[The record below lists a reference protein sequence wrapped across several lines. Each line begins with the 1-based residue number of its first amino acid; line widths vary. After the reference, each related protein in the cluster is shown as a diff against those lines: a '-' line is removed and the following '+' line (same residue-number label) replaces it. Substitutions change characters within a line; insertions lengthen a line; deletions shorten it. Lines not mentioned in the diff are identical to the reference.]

1 MKTLCCLLSLF
12 LCTCASEIKYYQGY
26 VYNQQG
32 NPLPNLKIYT
42 REGTMGVVGITN
54 QQGWVS
60 IQKPEGIINMFLM
73 IEKNGVI
80 IDSIQVLRGGAE
92 KFSFFFTDQSSDTVF
107 IDMSK
112 KVEQKSK

>member
-1 MKTLCCLLSLF
+1 MLFIIFIFMHLCFWDKILSRIYIYDL
-12 LCTCASEIKYYQGY
+12 
-26 VYNQQG
+26 QG
-32 NPLPNLKIYT
+32 NPLPNLKIYA
-42 REGTMGVVGITN
+42 RENITN
-54 QQGWVS
+54 TLGMTDRRGWVCVPKDS
-60 IQKPEGIINMFLM
+60 VNMFLM

>member
-26 VYNQQG
+26 IYALQG
-32 NPLPNLKIYT
+32 NPLPNLKIYA
-42 REGTMGVVGITN
+42 RENITN
-54 QQGWVS
+54 TLGMTDRRGWVCVPKDS
-60 IQKPEGIINMFLM
+60 VNMFLM

-80 IDSIQVLRGGAE
+80 IDSIQVLREGAE